1 MRSFIRPTDGPL
13 QARCQAWANPSQS
26 RVNRETARVAQ
37 VPTTTKKLRRIGG
50 MVRVQ
55 GVNYARNVALF
66 CKQTIQP
73 MIAHYRNFLSYRT
86 ESGDSSSCDT
96 DLLAEICHV
105 KGVLQ
110 DIAHDAE
117 TMLDVLRALKPLRA
131 AFPRV
136 IKLYQLA
143 VDRELGRHASYLLPC
158 YNWHSFFLFR
168 VSTRR
173 HSQCICS
180 IINIS
185 NSSVTLLSRNWNAL
199 KQTHDV
205 NLSELYVLSIL
216 CDISE
221 HILLQEFERPMIC
234 WNIGII

>member
-143 VDRELGRHASYLLPC
+143 VDRALGRYESYLLSC
-158 YNWHSFFLFR
+158 WHSFFYFVYRLVDTLSAFVASLTSAIAVWHFCLATEMLWNKHMMWMW
-168 VSTRR
+168 VS
-173 HSQCICS
+173 
-180 IINIS
+180 
-185 NSSVTLLSRNWNAL
+185 
-199 KQTHDV
+199 
-205 NLSELYVLSIL
+205 YVLSIL

-221 HILLQEFERPMIC
+221 HILV
-234 WNIGII
+234 